1 MFTNVILDRRV
12 AALEPVLIPQP
23 LKNTLGG
30 MPLLA
35 VLAKVFQQPLVD
47 EAGVTIQLGPL
58 DLSRTPIAPLS
69 RMQAC
74 AAGQRGGTENP
85 MIFFT
90 LARDTPK

>member
-1 MFTNVILDRRV
+1 
-12 AALEPVLIPQP
+12 
-23 LKNTLGG
+23 

-35 VLAKVFQQPLVD
+35 VAAEVFQHPLVD
-47 EAGVTIQLGPL
+47 EAREPIQLGSL
-58 DLSRTPIAPLS
+58 DLRRAPIAPLS